1 MAPTMSRTT
10 VPICVRADLVD
21 VIAVRGSRR
30 VSSHRLR
37 LPRQTYELNK
47 RQRGGSAV
55 NTSVREW
62 QAKFQELMGE
72 EAGYYDIFNIKY
84 FTGRSIGDALN
95 ESLSGELFLF
105 GITCE

>member
-1 MAPTMSRTT
+1 
-10 VPICVRADLVD
+10 
-21 VIAVRGSRR
+21 
-30 VSSHRLR
+30 
-37 LPRQTYELNK
+37 
-47 RQRGGSAV
+47 
-55 NTSVREW
+55 
-62 QAKFQELMGE
+62 MGE